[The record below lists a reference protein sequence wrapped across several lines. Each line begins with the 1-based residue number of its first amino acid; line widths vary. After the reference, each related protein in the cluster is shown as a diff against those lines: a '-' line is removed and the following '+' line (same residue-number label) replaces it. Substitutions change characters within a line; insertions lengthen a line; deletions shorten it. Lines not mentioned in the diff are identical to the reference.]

1 MDTVNLDTV
10 TVNFDVP
17 GGPQRQT
24 VAYLLAILFSAFTF
38 PAQAWDEQQA
48 LEFIMANN
56 PVLRSY
62 RTVINEYTPAATTL
76 NRVLEHASIYGK
88 AGAGGTD
95 YQNQPVVLQAGIQIK
110 IPLASTKERQ
120 RFAMKA
126 VEETKAINEIQS
138 KVMADLA
145 QLRQHEADQAA
156 TAKRLKFYEDKSG
169 WLKKRVEEGY
179 DEVTSLWDIGQKLNE
194 ERAIADRLAILLSS
208 VQYQVAHHAGE
219 HWGVLLDYLKGRA
232 LLKNNKLSQLK

>member
-1 MDTVNLDTV
+1 MDTVYLDTE
-10 TVNFDVP
+10 TAGFD
-17 GGPQRQT
+17 GAERPQWKAI
-24 VAYLLAILFSAFTF
+24 VSLLAILLSLISL
-38 PAQAWDEQQA
+38 PSQAWDEQQA

-56 PVLRSY
+56 PVLGSY
-62 RTVINEYTPAATTL
+62 RAVINEYTPAATTL
-76 NRVLEHASIYGK
+76 DRVLEHASIYGK

-156 TAKRLKFYEDKSG
+156 TAKRLKFYGDKSG

-194 ERAIADRLAILLSS
+194 ERAVADRLAILLSS

-219 HWGVLLDYLKGRA
+219 RWRVLLDYLKGQA
-232 LLKNNKLSQLK
+232 LLENNKLSQLK